1 MDDGSIM
8 LIISIAVLILMSAYF
23 SATETAFSSLN
34 RVRLKSMA
42 NSGNWRAKQTL
53 ALSED
58 FDNILSTLLIGNNIV
73 NILAASIATILF
85 TTHFGNSG
93 VTISTVVMTI
103 LVLIFGEISPKS
115 IAKESPEKFAMFS
128 TPILKGF
135 TVILTPFNYLF
146 RLWKRLLYKIFKV
159 ESCKFITEDE
169 LLTIVEEAENG
180 GGIDKHESKLIQSAI
195 EFNDLDAKEILT
207 SRVDLIALSSTA
219 SIDEIKEVF
228 KNNRFSRIPIFE
240 NTIDKIIG
248 VIHQRDFY
256 DLIENGDSNIKN
268 IIKPIICVTPNTK
281 ISQLLNNFQ
290 KSKTHMAVVVDEF
303 GGTKGIVT
311 LEDVLEELVGEIW
324 DEHDEIIE
332 YFKKVDEHK
341 YLVVCSADL
350 KDLFDKF
357 NLSCND
363 DDYESNTVS
372 GWVLEEFGH
381 IPKVGDSF
389 IYEDLLVTVTKTNYT
404 RVLEVSIEYNS
415 LDYKEN
421 MSRQVSC

>member
-42 NSGNWRAKQTL
+42 NNGNRRAKQTL
-53 ALSED
+53 ALSDD

-73 NILAASIATILF
+73 NILSASIATILF

-115 IAKESPEKFAMFS
+115 IAKESPEKFAIFS

-135 TVILTPFNYLF
+135 VIIFTPFNYLF
-146 RLWKRLLYKIFKV
+146 RIWKRLLYKIFKV
-159 ESCKFITEDE
+159 ENRKFITEDE
-169 LLTIVEEAENG
+169 LLTIVEEAEND
-180 GGIDKHESKLIQSAI
+180 GGIDEHESKLIQSAI

-207 SRVDLIALSSTA
+207 SRVDLIAISSTA
-219 SIDEIKEVF
+219 SINEIKEVF
-228 KNNRFSRIPIFE
+228 KNNSFSRIPIFE
-240 NTIDKIIG
+240 NTIDKIVG

-256 DLIENGDSNIKN
+256 ESIESGNLNIKN

-281 ISQLLNNFQ
+281 ISQLLKNFQ
-290 KSKTHMAVVVDEF
+290 KDKTHMAVVVDEF

-332 YFKKVDEHK
+332 YFKKIDEQK
-341 YLVVCSADL
+341 YLVMCSADL

-357 NLSCND
+357 NLGYN

-389 IYEDLLVTVTKTNYT
+389 IYENLLVTVTKTNYT
-404 RVLEVSIEYNS
+404 RVLEISIEYNS
-415 LDYKEN
+415 LDYKEDV
-421 MSRQVSC
+421 SRQISC

>member
-34 RVRLKSMA
+34 KVRLKSMA
-42 NSGNWRAKQTL
+42 NGGNRRAKQTL
-53 ALSED
+53 VLSED
-58 FDNILSTLLIGNNIV
+58 FDNILSTILIGNNIV
-73 NILAASIATILF
+73 NILSASIATILF
-85 TTHFGNSG
+85 TMNFGNSG
-93 VTISTVVMTI
+93 VTISTIVMTI

-115 IAKESPEKFAMFS
+115 IAKESPEKFAIFS
-128 TPILKGF
+128 TPILKIF
-135 TVILTPFNYLF
+135 IAIFTPFNYLF
-146 RLWKRLLYKIFKV
+146 SLWKKLLYKIFKV
-159 ESCKFITEDE
+159 ENRKSITEDE
-169 LLTIVEEAENG
+169 LLTIVEEAESD

-219 SIDEIKEVF
+219 SIDEVKEVF
-228 KNNRFSRIPIFE
+228 KNNNFSRIPVYE

-256 DLIENGDSNIKN
+256 DFLENGDSDIKN

-281 ISQLLNNFQ
+281 IPQLLHNFQ
-290 KSKTHMAVVVDEF
+290 KSKNHMAVVVDEF
-303 GGTKGIVT
+303 GGTRGIVT
-311 LEDVLEELVGEIW
+311 LEDILEELVGEIW
-324 DEHDEIIE
+324 DEHDEVIE
-332 YFKKVDEHK
+332 YFKKIDKDK
-341 YLVVCSADL
+341 YLVMCSADL

-357 NLSCND
+357 DLDCD
-363 DDYESNTVS
+363 EDDYESNTVS

-389 IYEDLLVTVTKTNYT
+389 MYENLLVTVTKTNYT
-404 RVLEVSIEYNS
+404 RVLEVSIEYNQ
-415 LDYKEN
+415 LEYKEN
-421 MSRQVSC
+421 ISRQVSC

>member
-42 NSGNWRAKQTL
+42 NSGNRRAKQTL

-73 NILAASIATILF
+73 NILSASIATILF

-115 IAKESPEKFAMFS
+115 IAKESPEKFAIFS

-135 TVILTPFNYLF
+135 VIIFTPFNYLF
-146 RLWKRLLYKIFKV
+146 RIWKRLLYKIFKV
-159 ESCKFITEDE
+159 ENRKFITEDE
-169 LLTIVEEAENG
+169 LLTIVEEAEND
-180 GGIDKHESKLIQSAI
+180 GGIDEHESKLIQSAI

-207 SRVDLIALSSTA
+207 SRVDLIAISSTA
-219 SIDEIKEVF
+219 SINEIKEVF
-228 KNNRFSRIPIFE
+228 KNNSFSRIPIFE
-240 NTIDKIIG
+240 NTIDKIVG

-256 DLIENGDSNIKN
+256 ESIESGNLNIKN

-281 ISQLLNNFQ
+281 ISQLLKNFQ
-290 KSKTHMAVVVDEF
+290 KDKTHMAVVVDEF

-332 YFKKVDEHK
+332 YFKKIDEQK
-341 YLVVCSADL
+341 YLVMCSADL

-357 NLSCND
+357 NLSYN

-381 IPKVGDSF
+381 IPKAGDSF
-389 IYEDLLVTVTKTNYT
+389 IYENLLVTVTKTNYT
-404 RVLEVSIEYNS
+404 RVLEISIEYNS
-415 LDYKEN
+415 LDYKEDV
-421 MSRQVSC
+421 SRQISC

>member
-34 RVRLKSMA
+34 KVRLKSMA
-42 NSGNWRAKQTL
+42 NGGNRRAKQTL
-53 ALSED
+53 VLSED
-58 FDNILSTLLIGNNIV
+58 FDNILSTILIGNNIV
-73 NILAASIATILF
+73 NILSASIATILF
-85 TTHFGNSG
+85 TMNFGNSG
-93 VTISTVVMTI
+93 VTISTIVMTI

-115 IAKESPEKFAMFS
+115 IAKESPEKFAIFS
-128 TPILKGF
+128 TPILKIF
-135 TVILTPFNYLF
+135 MAIFTPFNYLF
-146 RLWKRLLYKIFKV
+146 SLWKKLLYKIFKV
-159 ESCKFITEDE
+159 ENRKSITEDE
-169 LLTIVEEAENG
+169 LLTIVEEAEND

-219 SIDEIKEVF
+219 SIDEVKEVF
-228 KNNRFSRIPIFE
+228 KNNNFSRIPVYE

-256 DLIENGDSNIKN
+256 DFLESGDSDIKN

-281 ISQLLNNFQ
+281 IPQLLHNFQ
-290 KSKTHMAVVVDEF
+290 KSKNHMAVVVDEF
-303 GGTKGIVT
+303 GGTRGIVT
-311 LEDVLEELVGEIW
+311 LEDILEELVGEIW
-324 DEHDEIIE
+324 DEHDEVIE
-332 YFKKVDEHK
+332 YFKKIDKDK
-341 YLVVCSADL
+341 YLVMCSADL

-357 NLSCND
+357 DLGCD
-363 DDYESNTVS
+363 EDDYESNTVS

-389 IYEDLLVTVTKTNYT
+389 MYENLLVTVTKTNYT
-404 RVLEVSIEYNS
+404 RVLEVSIEYNQ
-415 LDYKEN
+415 LEYKEN
-421 MSRQVSC
+421 ISRQVSC

>member
-207 SRVDLIALSSTA
+207 SRVDLIALSNTA